1 MTPRLLLAL
10 IVVIAVI
17 WGVRYI
23 RRQPKE
29 RQRGLW
35 IRFVLVASAV
45 TLAVLAVTGRL
56 HWIGLALAAI
66 LPLFRTVFLMLI
78 RFAPRLL
85 PFMFAKH
92 KSSKAQATSTE
103 YIQVV
108 MDNDGEMGGLVLKG
122 SKSGKQLQQL
132 SDQELLQ
139 LQTEFQSCSASVQV
153 VRAFIEKYR
162 PHLRSRG
169 RQASGGMS
177 ESEAKEVLNIKGN
190 YDKATVISA
199 HRKLMQ
205 KFHPDR
211 GGSDYLAAKINQ
223 AKDVLLTKVA

>member
-1 MTPRLLLAL
+1 MILRLLLAL
-10 IVVIAVI
+10 VVVIAVI
-17 WGVRYI
+17 WGVQHI

-35 IRFVLVASAV
+35 IRFIFVAGAV

-56 HWIGLALAAI
+56 HWVGLALAAI
-66 LPLFRTVFLMLI
+66 LPLFRTAFLMLV

-85 PFMFAKH
+85 PFVFARH

-108 MDNDGEMGGLVLKG
+108 MDNNGEMGGLILKG
-122 SKSGKQLQQL
+122 SKAGKQLQQL

-139 LQTEFQSCSASVQV
+139 IQQEFRSCAASVQV
-153 VRAFIEKYR
+153 VRAFITKYR
-162 PHLRSRG
+162 PHLH
-169 RQASGGMS
+169 SGDKQQSGAMS
-177 ESEAKEVLNIKGN
+177 ESEAKEVLNIKGD
-190 YDKATVISA
+190 YDKAAVISA

-223 AKDVLLTKVA
+223 AKDVLLTKFG